1 MSVLA
6 DREKAR
12 LEKEEQRRME
22 IYGYQYK
29 PLGGWDSPEDEAA
42 YKRAWRESPATR
54 ADDPAPKAK
63 KPRRAEEPERPK
75 EGKRKSKRGKH
86 DLSADLFTEG
96 GIGAAFLKDH
106 GDELVSVREWKSWA
120 GFQLASGQWIKIG
133 SEEVT
138 TRLLDWFERGLFQAA
153 QRDKKISKSKKTM
166 TKVRRFRELTP
177 CNNAARYASGK
188 DRVSS
193 SIFDRNKDTMLSASG
208 AVALKKGKKR
218 AAKPSDYFTRS
229 TVEYEPGYTDPL
241 WDEILSAFPEGVADY
256 LQIIVGNALTGHTL
270 NESKV
275 FFLTG
280 DGSNGKSTFT
290 DVVKK
295 MMGTYADR
303 VDSSLLLSAGDS
315 NLFAKA
321 KLKGL
326 RAAFIEELPKS
337 NWLDALIIKELA
349 ETAEMTAAKKFQ
361 DEETFDFTATVF
373 VNTNYLPQVSE
384 NDRGTWRRLAPIP
397 MPYTYVSAAEY
408 DAAEDP
414 EALGLRKKNP
424 ALANA
429 ANNPSILK
437 AALAWGVEGSGRWY
451 EAGKV
456 EGAFPEPMQAEFQK
470 WRGSQDKI
478 GLWWDE
484 RIVADPNSFC
494 LVSDLHDTFEL
505 EMAEV
510 GRPAEKTRKFVELLQ
525 AHQLFKEA
533 GAEYVQRQRV
543 PGDLIQSTF
552 TPEKK
557 STSKFEPD
565 PTTRYA
571 KGPCFFVRGIRF
583 RDESD
588 DVEITVPDNASELTA
603 A

>member
-241 WDEILSAFPEGVADY
+241 WDERRRSRTQ
-256 LQIIVGNALTGHTL
+256 LQG
-270 NESKV
+270 
-275 FFLTG
+275 
-280 DGSNGKSTFT
+280 
-290 DVVKK
+290 
-295 MMGTYADR
+295 
-303 VDSSLLLSAGDS
+303 AG
-315 NLFAKA
+315 
-321 KLKGL
+321 
-326 RAAFIEELPKS
+326 
-337 NWLDALIIKELA
+337 
-349 ETAEMTAAKKFQ
+349 
-361 DEETFDFTATVF
+361 
-373 VNTNYLPQVSE
+373 
-384 NDRGTWRRLAPIP
+384 
-397 MPYTYVSAAEY
+397 
-408 DAAEDP
+408 
-414 EALGLRKKNP
+414 
-424 ALANA
+424 
-429 ANNPSILK
+429 
-437 AALAWGVEGSGRWY
+437 
-451 EAGKV
+451 
-456 EGAFPEPMQAEFQK
+456 
-470 WRGSQDKI
+470 
-478 GLWWDE
+478 
-484 RIVADPNSFC
+484 
-494 LVSDLHDTFEL
+494 
-505 EMAEV
+505 
-510 GRPAEKTRKFVELLQ
+510 
-525 AHQLFKEA
+525 
-533 GAEYVQRQRV
+533 
-543 PGDLIQSTF
+543 
-552 TPEKK
+552 
-557 STSKFEPD
+557 
-565 PTTRYA
+565 
-571 KGPCFFVRGIRF
+571 
-583 RDESD
+583 
-588 DVEITVPDNASELTA
+588 
-603 A
+603 